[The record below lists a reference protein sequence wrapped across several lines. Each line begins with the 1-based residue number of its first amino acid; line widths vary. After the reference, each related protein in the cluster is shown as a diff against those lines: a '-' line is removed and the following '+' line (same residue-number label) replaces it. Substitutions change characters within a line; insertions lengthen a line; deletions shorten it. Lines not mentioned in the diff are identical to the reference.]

1 MPMPTPPSLPD
12 DPRSLWRWYL
22 VTGLIVLPGLMG
34 MTGNPDAAAIGALLL
49 APLGALVSGIVL
61 GVRVGKS
68 PGTRVLWSLLLIIGC
83 LVASECVAAAG
94 CAIGNPRFNF
104 H

>member
-1 MPMPTPPSLPD
+1 MPMPTPPSPPD
-12 DPRSLWRWYL
+12 PPRSLWPWYL
-22 VTGLIVLPGLMG
+22 VTGLIVLPGLLG
-34 MTGNPDAAAIGALLL
+34 MTGNPDAAAIGALVL
-49 APLGALVSGIVL
+49 APLGALISGIVL

-68 PGTRVLWSLLLIIGC
+68 TGTRVLWSMLFIAGC
-83 LVASECVAAAG
+83 LVVSESVAAAG